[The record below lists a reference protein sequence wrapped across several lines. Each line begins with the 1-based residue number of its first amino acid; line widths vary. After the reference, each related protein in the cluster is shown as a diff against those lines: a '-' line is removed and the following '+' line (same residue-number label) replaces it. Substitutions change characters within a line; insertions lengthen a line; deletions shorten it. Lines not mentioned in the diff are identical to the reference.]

1 MKNHWLRKNDQK
13 IKAEEKGCWEI
24 HEGVQLVDC
33 SISNLGIDRT
43 GEIKG
48 LYSEEIVISG
58 NVTFKGDVTI
68 VGNLNVDGNL
78 TIGNSME
85 CVLEEPVPE
94 QNTSINCLQE
104 MSDKIAE
111 EINTQEWNKFIDV
124 VSTIRTV
131 EEQ

>member
-24 HEGVQLVDC
+24 SEGVQIVDC
-33 SISNLGIDRT
+33 SISNLGIART

-68 VGNLNVDGNL
+68 IGNLNVEGDL

-85 CVLEEPVPE
+85 CVAVEPE
-94 QNTSINCLQE
+94 QDTSIHCIQE
-104 MSDKIAE
+104 MSDKIVQD
-111 EINTQEWNKFIDV
+111 IHVQEWNKFLDV
-124 VSTIRTV
+124 VSREV
-131 EEQ
+131 ED